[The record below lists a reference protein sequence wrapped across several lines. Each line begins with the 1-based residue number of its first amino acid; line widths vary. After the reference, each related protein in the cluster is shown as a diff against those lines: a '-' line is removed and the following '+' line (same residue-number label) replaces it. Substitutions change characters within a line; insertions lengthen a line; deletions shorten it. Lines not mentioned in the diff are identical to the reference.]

1 MTRPRRFIAY
11 ECRARA
17 LLRSP
22 EKLLRLLR
30 KAGARLDRTAGVSG
44 RFGVLRADLAD
55 LIDLLR
61 AWVAGDY
68 TGVSVHFVVTILAAV
83 LYFVAPLDLVFDYI
97 PGVGLL
103 DDATV
108 IAFALGSTRET
119 LDVFRQ
125 WRREHPG
132 AAGGGGVDER
142 RRAA

>member
-1 MTRPRRFIAY
+1 MTRPRRFTAY

-30 KAGARLDRTAGVSG
+30 KAGVRLDRTAGVSG

-61 AWVAGDY
+61 AWSPASTRACRSTSSSPSSRPSCTSSRHSD
-68 TGVSVHFVVTILAAV
+68 A
-83 LYFVAPLDLVFDYI
+83 VFDYI
-97 PGVGLL
+97 PVVGLL

-108 IAFALGSTRET
+108 IAFALRSTRET
-119 LDVFRQ
+119 LDAFRK
-125 WRREHPG
+125 WRGERPETDGG
-132 AAGGGGVDER
+132 AAGRTEA
-142 RRAA
+142 RA